1 MTGAHPA
8 HPAYVVAIDVGGTDM
23 KGGLVT
29 GEGTDPVLVSRPT
42 DRADPVAGIRAFA
55 AELAALGA
63 ERYGHGPHAVG
74 LAVPGPVD
82 SVRQVARYSATLGWR
97 DVPAAAFCDLP
108 VPVVIGNDVQV
119 AGLAE
124 AAHAPETDL
133 LFLPIGTSI
142 AGAMVIRGE
151 PYATT
156 LSGQIGH
163 IPVHPGGRPCPC
175 GQSGCL
181 AAYSS
186 ASAIAADYGVP
197 SAAEV
202 ARAVAAGDPRA
213 ARVWAGAIDTLA
225 LALATYTLILDPAAI
240 VIAGGL
246 AESGDLLLAPLRT
259 RLAAALTF
267 RPPPHV
273 RVSTL
278 GMRAGVL
285 GAAALARAASPPA
298 APVR

>member
-1 MTGAHPA
+1 MTGTHPG
-8 HPAYVVAIDVGGTDM
+8 YVVAIDVGGTDM
-23 KGGLVT
+23 KGGLVP
-29 GEGTDPVLVSRPT
+29 GDRADAVLRRSPT
-42 DRADPVAGIRAFA
+42 ERADPVAGIRAFV

-82 SVRQVARYSATLGWR
+82 TERQVARYSATLGWR

-108 VPVVIGNDVQV
+108 VPVAIGNDVQT

-124 AAHAPETDL
+124 AGHAPETDF

-142 AGAMVIRGE
+142 AGAMIIRGE

-175 GQSGCL
+175 GQRGCL

-186 ASAIAADYGVP
+186 ASAIAADYGAP
-197 SAAEV
+197 AAVEV

-213 ARVWAGAIDTLA
+213 ALVWAGAVDTLA

-240 VIAGGL
+240 VIGGGL

-267 RPPPHV
+267 RPPP
-273 RVSTL
+273 RLRASAL
-278 GMRAGVL
+278 GMRAGLL
-285 GAAALARAASPPA
+285 GAAALARAMA
-298 APVR
+298 